1 MVDFG
6 MFSVIIE
13 LILMVVSCHN
23 IFLHTCVIEGHVKV
37 STMSS

>member
-23 IFLHTCVIEGHVKV
+23 ILLHTCVIEGQAKV
-37 STMSS
+37 

>member
-13 LILMVVSCHN
+13 LILMFVSCHN
-23 IFLHTCVIEGHVKV
+23 ILLHTCVIEGHAKV
-37 STMSS
+37 